1 MRKILLALLATGLP
15 ALLPSP
21 ARANVEDDLN
31 ARWRGRTVIARLAI
45 ASDCNG
51 FYNDNDVEGTTL
63 DSRAD
68 RRFPPGELARV
79 DHVTTHWT
87 RIDVF
92 LDLEEPV
99 LWPLHDGP
107 FTLYEER
114 RCKVQLKLNLP
125 KDVVKRT
132 TPSHEALLQALE
144 LYDSPEAAHTAA
156 SWNRRRRE
164 AYPADYERTVAEHA
178 AWQAAQRNAAAGKK
192 LDDALEDAQRTLA
205 GMRDEPD
212 YLSSFADGARER
224 PTLDDCDAAASA
236 YFAPHRG
243 GKDHRGYEDG
253 QRLAWDLEVA
263 RVLKGCLAQ
272 PPAP

>member
-1 MRKILLALLATGLP
+1 MRPLPLVLLATGLLAAP
-15 ALLPSP
+15 LL
-21 ARANVEDDLN
+21 ANVEDDLN
-31 ARWRGRTVIARLAI
+31 ARWRGHAVVAKLAL

-51 FYNDNDVEGTTL
+51 FYNDNDVQGTAL

-68 RRFPPGELARV
+68 RRFPPGELATV

-92 LDLEEPV
+92 LDLSEPV

-132 TPSHEALLQALE
+132 TPAHEAVLQVLE
-144 LYDSPEAAHTAA
+144 LYDSAEQARA
-156 SWNRRRRE
+156 SARWDRRRRE
-164 AYPADYERTVAEHA
+164 SYPADYARTVAEHA
-178 AWQAAQRNAAAGKK
+178 AWQAAQRNDAVGGK
-192 LDDALEDAQRTLA
+192 LDNAIEDAQRTLA
-205 GMRDEPD
+205 GLRDEPD

-224 PTLDDCDAAASA
+224 PYFSDCDAALGA
-236 YFAPHRG
+236 YFSPKKG
-243 GKDHRGYEDG
+243 GKDRHGYEDG

-263 RVLKGCLAQ
+263 RMLKGCFAPPP